1 MNMTKEQYALF
12 RKIYL
17 EMKKTSDETVDAHN
31 PLLRLKNIYLREFTP
46 FEKEFDDCNA
56 YEIIELRKRA
66 AILKW
71 IEDDLIK
78 QLIKETTVA
87 IQS

>member
-1 MNMTKEQYALF
+1 MNMSREQYALF

-17 EMKKTSDETVDAHN
+17 EMKKASDEVIDAQN
-31 PLLRLKNIYLREFTP
+31 PLLRLRNIYLKGFTP
-46 FEKEFDDCNA
+46 FEKEFDDCNT

-71 IEDDLIK
+71 IEDDLIR
-78 QLIKETTVA
+78 
-87 IQS
+87 